1 MKKYIAEAFGTL
13 GLVFIGCGSVVFANG
28 HVDAL
33 TISLCFG
40 LGLTALAYFLGDVS
54 GCHVNPAVS
63 CGFLMSGR
71 MKPAPFCG
79 YIIAQF
85 IGAIAGA
92 FLLAFMAGGVS
103 SGLGSNA
110 VDASAS
116 IPAAVVYETLAT
128 FIFVSVILQVTKKT
142 SFHGAGLVIGLT
154 LGILLTLGFYI
165 TGGSLNPARSFGPA
179 LLSGNTANLWIFL
192 ICPTLGGLCAG
203 VIHRMICQK

>member
-1 MKKYIAEAFGTL
+1 MKL
-13 GLVFIGCGSVVFANG
+13 
-28 HVDAL
+28 
-33 TISLCFG
+33 
-40 LGLTALAYFLGDVS
+40 
-54 GCHVNPAVS
+54 
-63 CGFLMSGR
+63 
-71 MKPAPFCG
+71 APFCG
-79 YIIAQF
+79 YIVAQF
-85 IGAIAGA
+85 IGAILGA

-116 IPAAVVYETLAT
+116 VSAAVVYETLAT

>member
-33 TISLCFG
+33 TVSMCFG
-40 LGLTALAYFLGDVS
+40 LGLTALAYFLGSIS

-63 CGFLMSGR
+63 FGFLVSNRMS
-71 MKPAPFCG
+71 PSQFCG
-79 YIIAQF
+79 YVISQF
-85 IGAIAGA
+85 IGAVAGA
-92 FLLAFMAGGVS
+92 ALLAIMAGGVS

-110 VDASAS
+110 VDPSATVM
-116 IPAAVVYETLAT
+116 AAAIYETLAT
-128 FIFVSVILQVTKKT
+128 FIFVSVILEVTQKE
-142 SFHGAGLVIGLT
+142 SFHGAGLIIGLT

-179 LLSGNTANLWIFL
+179 LLSGITTDLWIFL
-192 ICPTLGGLCAG
+192 ICPSVGGIGAG
-203 VIHRMICQK
+203 LIHRIRNQK